1 MNDSVGDAITICVP
15 AKAEHIA
22 VFRAAVG
29 VVASRLEFSLDDI
42 DDLRILVDEAASVL
56 MSSGA
61 TESLTCEIVTVE
73 DSVQFRLK
81 ARLPDGQQPH
91 GEGFAW
97 SILNALAHEVKT
109 EQEAGGE
116 HVISVSRHRGPVL
129 DSAF

>member
-1 MNDSVGDAITICVP
+1 MTDAMDDAITICVP

-61 TESLTCEIVTVE
+61 SQSLTCEIATVD
-73 DSVQFRLK
+73 DSVHFKLR
-81 ARLPDGQQPH
+81 ARLPEGQQPH

-97 SILNALAHEVKT
+97 NILNALAHEVST
-109 EQEAGGE
+109 QLEAGE

>member
-1 MNDSVGDAITICVP
+1 MTEPLSDTITITVP
-15 AKAEHIA
+15 AKAEHVA
-22 VFRAAVG
+22 VLRAAVG

-56 MSSGA
+56 LSSGA
-61 TESLTCEIVTVE
+61 TETLNCELVTIDQSVHFSL
-73 DSVQFRLK
+73 R

-97 SILNALAHEVKT
+97 SILNALAHEVNS
-109 EQEAGGE
+109 EVASGE

-129 DSAF
+129 DTAF

>member
-1 MNDSVGDAITICVP
+1 MTDSASDAITISVP
-15 AKAEHIA
+15 AKPEHIA

-56 MSSGA
+56 LSSGA
-61 TESLTCEIVTVE
+61 SDSLTCEIVTV
-73 DSVQFRLK
+73 DDTVHFMLK

-97 SILNALAHEVKT
+97 NILTALAHEVST
-109 EQEAGGE
+109 TVEAGE
-116 HVISVSRHRGPVL
+116 NVIAVSRHRGPVL

>member
-1 MNDSVGDAITICVP
+1 MTDPVGDTIKITVP
-15 AKAEHIA
+15 AKPEHVA
-22 VFRAAVG
+22 VLRAAVG

-56 MSSGA
+56 LSSGA
-61 TESLTCEIVTVE
+61 TDSLTCELEAIDE
-73 DSVQFRLK
+73 SVHFNLR
-81 ARLPDGQQPH
+81 ARLPAGQQPH

-97 SILNALAHEVKT
+97 SILNALAHEVT
-109 EQEAGGE
+109 SEIDSGE